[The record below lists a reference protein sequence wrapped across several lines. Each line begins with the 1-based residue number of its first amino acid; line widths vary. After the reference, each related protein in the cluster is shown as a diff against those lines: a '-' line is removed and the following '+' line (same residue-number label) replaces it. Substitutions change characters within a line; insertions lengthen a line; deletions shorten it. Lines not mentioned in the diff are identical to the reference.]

1 MIEKQK
7 DKTYKL
13 FCDICGNEE
22 YETFDTFMDAVDF
35 KVNSDD
41 WLTKKVDKD
50 IWEDYCKNCIEET

>member
-13 FCDICGNEE
+13 FCDICGNAK

-41 WLTKKVDKD
+41 WLTKKIKD
-50 IWEDYCKNCIEET
+50 GWEDYCKNCRED